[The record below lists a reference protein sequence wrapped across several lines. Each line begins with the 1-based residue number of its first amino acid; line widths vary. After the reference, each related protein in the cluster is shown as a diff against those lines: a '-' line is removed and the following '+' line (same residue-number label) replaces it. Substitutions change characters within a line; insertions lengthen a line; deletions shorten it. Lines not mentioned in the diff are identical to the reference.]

1 MEWSEDAIILGA
13 RRHGEGDTILEVMTH
28 ERGRHAGLVRGG
40 RSKRLRPVLQA
51 GNSVTVTWR
60 ARLEEHLGM
69 FTVEPVALR
78 AAQLMHD
85 RSALLMANLL
95 CSYALLLPERDPH
108 PQLFDGLVRYLE
120 ALPEDRTMAE
130 TLLRFE
136 LLLLEELGFGLD
148 LTCCAATGATQD
160 LTYVSPKTGRAVSR
174 RAGTPY
180 RAKLLVLP
188 PFVLDDAPDGDPS
201 AEDWQAAFHLTGFF
215 LQRHVFEP
223 RGIPVSESRASLI
236 KALKTAN
243 FIEETDPVRL

>member
-1 MEWSEDAIILGA
+1 MEWSEDAIILGT
-13 RRHGEGDTILEVMTH
+13 RRHGEGDTILEVMTR

-78 AAQLMHD
+78 AAHLMHD

-95 CSYALLLPERDPH
+95 CGYGLLLPERDPH
-108 PQLFDGLVRYLE
+108 PRLFDGLVAYLE
-120 ALPEDRTMAE
+120 ILPEGRGMAE

-136 LLLLEELGFGLD
+136 LMLLEELGFGLD
-148 LTCCAATGATQD
+148 LTCCAATGATEG
-160 LTYVSPKTGRAVSR
+160 LTYVSPKTGRAVSKD
-174 RAGTPY
+174 AGTPY
-180 RAKLLVLP
+180 HQKLLTLP
-188 PFVLDDAPDGDPS
+188 GFVLDEVPVKDPS
-201 AEDWQAAFHLTGFF
+201 EEDWQAAFHLTGFF

-223 RGIPVSESRASLI
+223 RGISVSKARASLI
-236 KALKTAN
+236 KALKH
-243 FIEETDPVRL
+243 TDFAGDVAPVRL

>member
-85 RSALLMANLL
+85 RSALLMAHLL
-95 CSYALLLPERDPH
+95 CSYALLLPFCASSFCFWKNSVSASTSH
-108 PQLFDGLVRYLE
+108 AV
-120 ALPEDRTMAE
+120 
-130 TLLRFE
+130 LR
-136 LLLLEELGFGLD
+136 
-148 LTCCAATGATQD
+148 
-160 LTYVSPKTGRAVSR
+160 
-174 RAGTPY
+174 
-180 RAKLLVLP
+180 
-188 PFVLDDAPDGDPS
+188 
-201 AEDWQAAFHLTGFF
+201 
-215 LQRHVFEP
+215 
-223 RGIPVSESRASLI
+223 
-236 KALKTAN
+236 
-243 FIEETDPVRL
+243 PVRRRI